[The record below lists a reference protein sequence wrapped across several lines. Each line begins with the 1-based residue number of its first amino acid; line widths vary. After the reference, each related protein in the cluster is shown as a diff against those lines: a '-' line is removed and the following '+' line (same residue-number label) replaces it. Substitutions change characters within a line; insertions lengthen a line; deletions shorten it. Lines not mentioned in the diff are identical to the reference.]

1 MRVPIGY
8 INTLVSNTICDGNSR
23 EPHINQQTDMAMTNS
38 MNPYVPL
45 SICVFVCS
53 HIDLQNIYFCLNSN
67 AVLHKG
73 QIQEMRTDLSSKLK
87 SSLPELLQIER
98 IHYYKATINYSC
110 FVLKLTSGAINFLI
124 LLRKTHQKRT
134 VLNENKTI

>member
-1 MRVPIGY
+1 MVA
-8 INTLVSNTICDGNSR
+8 D
-23 EPHINQQTDMAMTNS
+23 D
-38 MNPYVPL
+38 
-45 SICVFVCS
+45 
-53 HIDLQNIYFCLNSN
+53 

-98 IHYYKATINYSC
+98 IYYYKATINYSC

-124 LLRKTHQKRT
+124 LLRKTHRKWT